1 MRFSLHGGSAEE
13 EATLRRFAER
23 LGAKFATY
31 KALDGEEPLLVV
43 ECFPRGVGL
52 LEALEQITRWLD
64 GGPLG
69 HEVVG
74 GAQDPLPGLETPP
87 CR

>member
-13 EATLRRFAER
+13 EATLRRLAESF
-23 LGAKFATY
+23 GAKFVTY

-43 ECFPRGVGL
+43 ECFPRRAGL
-52 LEALEQITRWLD
+52 LGALEQITRWLD

-69 HEVVG
+69 HGVVG
-74 GAQDPLPGLETPP
+74 GAQNPLPGLETPP